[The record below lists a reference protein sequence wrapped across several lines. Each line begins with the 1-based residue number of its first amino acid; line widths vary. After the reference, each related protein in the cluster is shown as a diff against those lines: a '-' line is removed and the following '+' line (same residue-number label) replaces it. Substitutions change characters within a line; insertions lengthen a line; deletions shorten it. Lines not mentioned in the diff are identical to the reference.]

1 MAFTAPPDVQAS
13 EAMPNVR
20 LRPKSGGLA
29 ERVGYRLDRF
39 LALHPL
45 VQLAAVLVWATA
57 LALLFAGASLLVSG
71 EPDAGMRGGLW
82 WAITHMLDGGTVSA
96 DQGFLRR
103 FLGVG
108 VTLVGMVLVAI
119 VTGAFASS
127 FADRLRDIR
136 RGTSII
142 FERGHVLLL
151 GFGARGDVVLRELAA
166 SGARLTVVIVTAQ
179 AREIVEEQIR
189 DGLSNVRHRL
199 KVIIR
204 RADPQTTGGVRGA
217 SASRARAIAI
227 LPDVEGEAG
236 FPGAAAP
243 GSGPAAEDLVVLRT
257 LLAARRALGVRRV
270 PLIVE
275 VTGENGRELVHLTGK
290 HADLTLVQEGDIGTH
305 LLVHSVRQPGVLDIV
320 REILSLDA
328 RSVYIH
334 PATAFAGRT
343 FDEAHSSLTGGIL
356 VGLLRHRERLLSPP
370 GGTLIEAADR
380 LLVLADDSAEPGR
393 GARLPAFAGASP
405 SPPERA
411 SSGPLHVLVIGYRRG
426 LDRVLRALRAHLVT
440 NVTLLVQPG
449 RGRDAAAALAACGLP
464 AGSGSVIEGDTT
476 SEAVLSRALAG
487 KPARFLLLARDDASG
502 APGAPGE
509 RDVDQLLTLLSLR
522 HVHGGAHLETPAIVE
537 IHDPETERLVGT
549 TATTDFILLR
559 EIVGRLLAQE
569 IHAIC
574 LDETAGAWL
583 GDALHLLLE
592 EIGTRVWLDALP
604 AYLPGA
610 HEPTFGEVMAAAR
623 ARGEVAIGVRPAG
636 SRARLLPERGERFE
650 ARGAQVVVLGRP
662 ERRAAPSG
670 EAAEA
675 RDQIFAS

>member
-13 EAMPNVR
+13 GTMPNVR

-29 ERVGYRLDRF
+29 ERVSYRLDRF

-57 LALLFAGASLLVSG
+57 LALLFAGASLLASG

-127 FADRLRDIR
+127 FADRLREIR
-136 RGTSII
+136 RGTSFI

-166 SGARLTVVIVTAQ
+166 SGARLTIVIVTAQ

-227 LPDVEGEAG
+227 LPDGEGEAG

-243 GSGPAAEDLVVLRT
+243 GSGPAPEDIVVLRT

-275 VTGENGRELVHLTGK
+275 VTGEDGRELVHLTGK

-334 PATAFAGRT
+334 PAGVFTGLT
-343 FDEAHSSLTGGIL
+343 FDEAHSLLTDGIL
-356 VGLLRHRERLLSPP
+356 IGLLRHRESLLSPP
-370 GGTLIEAADR
+370 GGTSIEAADR
-380 LLVLADDSAEPGR
+380 LLVLSDDSAEPGR
-393 GARLPAFAGASP
+393 GARLPALAGASP

-411 SSGPLHVLVIGYRRG
+411 PAGPLHVLVIGYRRG

-440 NVTLLVQPG
+440 NITLLVQPG

-464 AGSGSVIEGDTT
+464 AGSGGVIEGDTT

-487 KPARFLLLARDDASG
+487 KPARFLLLARDDAS
-502 APGAPGE
+502 GAPGE

-583 GDALHLLLE
+583 GDALHHLLE

-636 SRARLLPERGERFE
+636 SRARLLPGRGERFE

-662 ERRAAPSG
+662 ERRAAGAG
-670 EAAEA
+670 EAGKTGDEV
-675 RDQIFAS
+675 FAS